1 MSPRQSVLLAAS
13 VQTHIQ
19 LVVTLNLWCAV
30 TDLSLLRHC
39 NIHIPRTTWCLYLHT
54 PLLWKLSMV
63 NNKFWLI
70 VITYTAE
77 LKLSFL
83 SKISNSCLF
92 PSFMR
97 HLVKHIYIAFTFSL
111 ENDWLCWHVYQ
122 CVTVQLV
129 VLYHFVFLFYS
140 CGCISL
146 QHVVIYTR
154 QICSF
159 RCRCLSWM

>member
-1 MSPRQSVLLAAS
+1 MSPRQSVLFAAS

-30 TDLSLLRHC
+30 TDLSLLCHC
-39 NIHIPRTTWCLYLHT
+39 DVHIPRTTWCLYLHT

-111 ENDWLCWHVYQ
+111 ENDCRMA
-122 CVTVQLV
+122 
-129 VLYHFVFLFYS
+129 VLACITMCHCTASFIPFRFLILF
-140 CGCISL
+140 L
-146 QHVVIYTR
+146 
-154 QICSF
+154 
-159 RCRCLSWM
+159 WMYKFATCCYLY